1 MIHPFFLAHFDSEQ
15 EYVDAMFA
23 MIIMYNF
30 GVWLKQDELHKEW

>member
-1 MIHPFFLAHFDSEQ
+1 MNRLEFLAYFDSEQ

-30 GVWLKQDELHKEW
+30 GVWLDTEDML